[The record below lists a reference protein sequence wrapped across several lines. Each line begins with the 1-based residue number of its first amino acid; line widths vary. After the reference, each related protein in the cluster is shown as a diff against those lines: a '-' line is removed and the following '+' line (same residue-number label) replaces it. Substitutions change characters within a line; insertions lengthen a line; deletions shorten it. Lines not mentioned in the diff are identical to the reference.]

1 MKLILK
7 YEHFNKIKI
16 IFNSCYIRDKII
28 TIIMRNGLSE
38 GDFDSYIPILTY
50 LIETTIN
57 FQMSNQVYMKEQMSQ
72 RKNSELTQLCLK
84 TLKVLLMI
92 ILIPFNSL
100 LIQFCY
106 LLRRVLLSLMNQK
119 IRETK
124 CLNM

>member
-72 RKNSELTQLCLK
+72 RKNLELTQLCLK
-84 TLKVLLMI
+84 TLKALLMI

>member
-92 ILIPFNSL
+92 TLIPFNSL
-100 LIQFCY
+100 LIQFFY

>member
-72 RKNSELTQLCLK
+72 RKNLELTQLCLK
-84 TLKVLLMI
+84 TLKALLMI

-119 IRETK
+119 IQETK

>member
-84 TLKVLLMI
+84 TLKALLMI

>member
-7 YEHFNKIKI
+7 YEHYNKIKI

-119 IRETK
+119 I
-124 CLNM
+124 

>member
-72 RKNSELTQLCLK
+72 RKNLELTQLCLK